1 MSLGLL
7 SFLSPL
13 PLLGLLTLP
22 VIWWLLRSTP
32 PSPDRQTFPPTRILK
47 RLLQNE
53 TTASHSPWWLTLLRL
68 IIAAFIIFALAQPV
82 LNSAKP
88 LLSAHSNDDG
98 AAPQKNGPIVVMIDN
113 GWAAAHKWSLRKIMM
128 ERLVRDAQAQE
139 RLVFLLPTAP
149 TSVGGD
155 IVPFSAL
162 DALAQIER
170 MKPTSFHTDHLSAL
184 NRLARGLDTFTS
196 GKKDA
201 LKNSALYLLAD
212 GLEFKKS
219 DAVLSKLSEL
229 EKNGLSL
236 HLVSPDDEALPLA
249 LSARLGQGGVLYG
262 IVKGV
267 PVSSERS
274 GQVLALSGQDEVLG
288 RVPFLLR
295 AAQATFEAR
304 IDLPLELRNQIT
316 KLKIE
321 GQNSA
326 GSVFLL
332 DQRSNWRRIGL
343 LSNEGGQLAQPLLS
357 PLYYIKRALEPYA
370 ELING
375 DTASVTGDVAETI
388 ESFTK
393 KNVSVIMTADIGRL
407 VGAPLLRLT
416 EWVEKGGVLVRFA
429 GPHMEESQD
438 SLLPSPLRQGGRRL
452 GGALSWSKPQALAE
466 FDDQSPFSGL
476 AIPPEVVVS
485 RQLLADPSRL
495 SDKVYIWARLKD
507 GTPLVTATRELDGWV
522 VLVHVTANS
531 DWSNL
536 PLSGLFVEMLQR
548 LSQLSLGGQGDE
560 KGDNNSSVEEQGSST
575 EKQDRA
581 LSKTNEET
589 IVVRQP
595 KETLLAPYRSL
606 TGFGRL
612 EKPPVFVEPIAFSQ
626 INKIKIEPKH
636 PPGFYGPAD
645 QSIALNLIE
654 QTTTLKKGDYSSLK
668 AQKLSYRK
676 APEQAL
682 RGPLFIMAFIL
693 LIIDSLVL
701 LFMRGVFSLHHVRQT
716 ASMLLMFFVP
726 SFIVLSSLSVS
737 ITDLHAQSFE
747 QQGKQPQT
755 QFQQQSEDRA
765 KPGNRTNLGPKA
777 ELNLSAALKTHLA
790 YVITGNSKVDK
801 TSRDGL
807 RGLSFI
813 LNNRTAVEPAE
824 PIGVRLD
831 RDELA
836 FYPILYWPVGSY
848 SKPLSDR
855 VAQRINS
862 YMKHGGMIIFDTKD
876 QDSRIGGL
884 DGRSQSS
891 LKLLLSKLDIPRI
904 EPVPRGHVLTKSF
917 YLLSSFPGRF
927 QGGDLW
933 VEATVKSSTSST
945 TSDIDGVSTLII
957 TSNDLASAWAVDENY
972 QERFPVIPGGESQR
986 EMAYRVGVNIVMYA
1000 LAGNYKADQVH
1011 VPALLERLGQ

>member
-1 MSLGLL
+1 MSLGIL

-32 PSPDRQTFPPTRILK
+32 PSPSRETFPPTRILK

-68 IIAAFIIFALAQPV
+68 MVAAFIIFALSQPV

-88 LLSAHSNDDG
+88 LLPTQSDG
-98 AAPQKNGPIVVMIDN
+98 EAATKTNGPVVIMVDN
-113 GWAAAHKWSLRKIMM
+113 GWTAASKWALRKIMM

-149 TSVGGD
+149 EREGD
-155 IVPFSAL
+155 IITPLSAL

-170 MKPTSFHTDHLSAL
+170 MQPTAFHTDHLSAL
-184 NRLARGLDTFTS
+184 DRLDKGLKLFS
-196 GKKDA
+196 SNNEGA
-201 LKNSALYLLAD
+201 QKNGALYWLAD
-212 GLEFKKS
+212 GLNIEKSEDVLAKLSQFKK
-219 DAVLSKLSEL
+219 E
-229 EKNGLSL
+229 GLSL
-236 HLVSPDDEALPLA
+236 HLVSPDESSLPLA

-267 PVSSERS
+267 PSSSERR
-274 GQVLALSGQDEVLG
+274 GQVLALSGQDEILS
-288 RVPFLLR
+288 RVPFVLK
-295 AAQATFEAR
+295 TESSSIETR
-304 IDLPLELRNQIT
+304 IDLPLELRNQIR

-321 GQNSA
+321 GQSSA

-370 ELING
+370 ELINASTESVSG
-375 DTASVTGDVAETI
+375 DIEETI
-388 ESFTK
+388 ESFTN
-393 KNVSVIMTADIGRL
+393 KNVSVIMMADIGRL

-452 GGALSWSKPQALAE
+452 GGALSWSKPQTLAD

-476 AIPPEVVVS
+476 VIPPEVVVS

-495 SDKVYIWARLKD
+495 SDKVFIWARLQD
-507 GTPLVTATRELDGWV
+507 GTPLVTATRELDGWI

-548 LSQLSLGGQGDE
+548 LSQLSVGGLSGDSTQDE
-560 KGDNNSSVEEQGSST
+560 AASQTGKENS
-575 EKQDRA
+575 A
-581 LSKTNEET
+581 TNTADESI
-589 IVVRQP
+589 IVQRP

-606 TGFGRL
+606 NGFGRL
-612 EKPPVFVEPIAFSQ
+612 EKPSVLTEPIAFSQ

-636 PPGFYGPAD
+636 PPGFYGPPD
-645 QSIALNLIE
+645 QSIALNLIG
-654 QTTTLKKGDYSSLK
+654 QTTELKKGDYSVLK
-668 AQKLSYRK
+668 AQKLAYRK
-676 APEQAL
+676 APERAL
-682 RGPLFIMAFIL
+682 RGPLFITAFIL
-693 LIIDSLVL
+693 LVIDSLVI
-701 LFMRGVFSLHHVRQT
+701 LFMRGVFSFNHIRQGAALGLLFSL
-716 ASMLLMFFVP
+716 ASFSTFIMP
-726 SFIVLSSLSVS
+726 S
-737 ITDLHAQSFE
+737 HE
-747 QQGKQPQT
+747 
-755 QFQQQSEDRA
+755 
-765 KPGNRTNLGPKA
+765 
-777 ELNLSAALKTHLA
+777 LSAKEIDPEVLKLFNRYDKPVFAPKKHSDPKLSPALKTHLA
-790 YVITGNSKVDK
+790 YVVTGNAKIDQ
-801 TSRDGL
+801 TSHDGL
-807 RGLSFI
+807 WGLSSI
-813 LNNRTAVEPAE
+813 LNSRTAVEPSM
-824 PIGVRLD
+824 PIGVNLD
-831 RDELA
+831 QDTLA
-836 FYPILYWPVGSY
+836 FYPILYWPVGSF
-848 SKPLSDR
+848 SKPLSDKI
-855 VAQRINS
+855 AQRINS

-884 DGRSQSS
+884 DGRSQSQ
-891 LKLLLSKLDIPRI
+891 LKMLLSKLDIPRI
-904 EPVPRGHVLTKSF
+904 EPVPSGHVLTKSF

-933 VEATVKSSTSST
+933 VEATNRSSSSN
-945 TSDIDGVSTLII
+945 SDIDGVSTLLI
-957 TSNDLASAWAVDENY
+957 TSNDLASAWAVDKNN
-972 QERFPVIPGGESQR
+972 QTRFPVIPGGEGQR

>member
-1 MSLGLL
+1 MSLGIL

-13 PLLGLLTLP
+13 SLLGLLTLP

-68 IIAAFIIFALAQPV
+68 MVAAFIIFALAQPV

-88 LLSAHSNDDG
+88 LLSSLTNDSG
-98 AAPQKNGPIVVMIDN
+98 ATTETNGPVVIMVDN
-113 GWAAAHKWSLRKIMM
+113 GWTAAHQWSLRKIMM
-128 ERLVRDAQAQE
+128 ERLVRDAQTQE

-149 TSVGGD
+149 ERTGD
-155 IVPFSAL
+155 NLTPFSAL

-170 MKPTSFHTDHLSAL
+170 MEPTSFHTDHLSAL
-184 NRLARGLDTFTS
+184 KRLEKGLNVFSSSD
-196 GKKDA
+196 GDA
-201 LKNSALYLLAD
+201 LKNGALYWLSD
-212 GLEFKKS
+212 GLNFKNS
-219 DAVLSKLSEL
+219 DEVISKLSEF
-229 EKNGLSL
+229 KRQGFSL
-236 HLVSPDDEALPLA
+236 HLVSPDENALPLA
-249 LSARLGQGGVLYG
+249 LSARLGQGGILYG
-262 IVKGV
+262 IVKGA
-267 PVSSERS
+267 PSTSERR
-274 GQVLALSGQDEVLG
+274 GLVLALSGQDEILG
-288 RVPFLLR
+288 RVPFVLKS
-295 AAQATFEAR
+295 AQSSIEAR

-321 GQNSA
+321 GQSSA
-326 GSVFLL
+326 GSVYLL

-370 ELING
+370 ELVDSDTTSVAG
-375 DTASVTGDVAETI
+375 DIAETI

-393 KNVSVIMTADIGRL
+393 KNISVIMMADIGRL

-476 AIPPEVVVS
+476 TIPPEVVVS

-548 LSQLSLGGQGDE
+548 LSQLSLGGQTD
-560 KGDNNSSVEEQGSST
+560 NSSQSESSSSVSQ
-575 EKQDRA
+575 ENAVAQPAAD
-581 LSKTNEET
+581 
-589 IVVRQP
+589 IVDVRPP

-606 TGFGRL
+606 NGFGRL
-612 EKPPVFVEPIAFSQ
+612 EKPPVFAEPIAFSQ

-636 PPGFYGPAD
+636 PPGFYGPPD

-654 QTTTLKKGDYSSLK
+654 QTTKLQRGDYSVLK
-668 AQKLSYRK
+668 AQRLAYKK
-676 APEQAL
+676 APERAL
-682 RGPLFIMAFIL
+682 RGPLFITAFIF
-693 LIIDSLVL
+693 LIIDSLII
-701 LFMRGVFSLHHVRQT
+701 LFMRGVFSLRHVRQT
-716 ASMLLMFFVP
+716 APILLLLFIPTFVAL
-726 SFIVLSSLSVS
+726 FSLSLPL
-737 ITDLHAQSFE
+737 TNAYAQSFE
-747 QQGKQPQT
+747 QQQSKPPAQDFKPPQ
-755 QFQQQSEDRA
+755 SIDGA
-765 KPGNRTNLGPKA
+765 KLRPKT

-790 YVITGNSKVDK
+790 YVLTGNSKIDK

-824 PIGVRLD
+824 PIGVRLE

-836 FYPILYWPVGSY
+836 FYPILYWPVGSH

-876 QDSRIGGL
+876 QDSRIGGI
-884 DGRSQSS
+884 DGRSQPS
-891 LKLLLSKLDIPRI
+891 LKTLLSKLDIPRI

-933 VEATVKSSTSST
+933 VEAAVKSSNSTT

-972 QERFPVIPGGESQR
+972 QERFPVIPGGENQR

>member
-1 MSLGLL
+1 MSLGILT
-7 SFLSPL
+7 FLSPL
-13 PLLGLLTLP
+13 PLLGLLSLP

-32 PSPDRQTFPPTRILK
+32 PSPDRQVFPPTRILK

-53 TTASHSPWWLTLLRL
+53 KTASHSPWWLTLLRL

-88 LLSAHSNDDG
+88 LLANHK
-98 AAPQKNGPIVVMIDN
+98 AAGDEQNEKQGPLVIFVDN
-113 GWAAAHKWSLRKIMM
+113 GWSAASKWSLRKIMM
-128 ERLVRDAQAQE
+128 ERLVREAQAQE
-139 RLVFLLPTAP
+139 RLVFLVPTAP
-149 TSVGGD
+149 ERSQSELA
-155 IVPFSAL
+155 PYSAL

-170 MKPTSFHTDHLSAL
+170 MEPSPFHTDHASAL
-184 NRLARGLDTFTS
+184 EKLAKGLKTYSS
-196 GKKDA
+196 GSDAA
-201 LKNSALYLLAD
+201 LKNGALYWLAD
-212 GLEFKKS
+212 GLETTNSEAVITKLNELKS
-219 DAVLSKLSEL
+219 T
-229 EKNGLSL
+229 GFSL
-236 HLVSPDDEALPLA
+236 HIISPDEGSLPLA
-249 LSARLGQGGVLYG
+249 LGARLGQGGVLYG
-262 IVKGV
+262 IVKGT
-267 PVSSERS
+267 SIGSDRR
-274 GQVLALSGQDEVLG
+274 GQVLALSGRGEVLG
-288 RVPFLLR
+288 R
-295 AAQATFEAR
+295 AAFILKASQTSVEAR

-321 GQNSA
+321 GQSSA
-326 GSVFLL
+326 GSVYLL

-343 LSNEGGQLAQPLLS
+343 LSNESGELAQPLLS

-370 ELING
+370 ELVSG
-375 DTASVTGDVAETI
+375 ETGTGDVAETI

-393 KNVSVIMTADIGRL
+393 QNVSVIMMADIGRL

-452 GGALSWSKPQALAE
+452 GGALSWSKPQALAA

-476 AIPPEVVVS
+476 AIPGEVVVS

-548 LSQLSLGGQGDE
+548 LSQLSLGGQASSNDE
-560 KGDNNSSVEEQGSST
+560 KSSSAEGQVSSSEEQS
-575 EKQDRA
+575 A
-581 LSKTNEET
+581 EENF
-589 IVVRQP
+589 VRQT

-606 TGFGRL
+606 NGYGRL
-612 EKPPVFVEPIAFSQ
+612 IKPPVFVEPVAFSQ

-636 PPGFYGPAD
+636 PPGFYGPID
-645 QSIALNLIE
+645 QSIALNLIQ
-654 QTTTLKKGDYSSLK
+654 QTTELKTQNYKSLD
-668 AQKLSYRK
+668 AELLAYRK
-676 APEQAL
+676 APQRDL
-682 RGPLFIMAFIL
+682 RGPLFITAFIM
-693 LIIDSLVL
+693 LILDSLIV
-701 LFMRGVFSLHHVRQT
+701 LFMRGVFSLNHLRQST
-716 ASMLLMFFVP
+716 PIILAFLMP
-726 SFIVLSSLSVS
+726 TLITLSFPHKEAL
-737 ITDLHAQSFE
+737 AQSVEPPSSTEQLRKLFE
-747 QQGKQPQT
+747 EKRFTPSRNNERRET
-755 QFQQQSEDRA
+755 KDLSKLRSE
-765 KPGNRTNLGPKA
+765 A

-790 YVITGNSKVDK
+790 YVITGDSKIDK

-824 PIGVRLD
+824 PIGVRPD

-848 SKPLSDR
+848 SKPLSDK

-884 DGRSQSS
+884 NGRSQSS
-891 LKLLLSKLDIPRI
+891 LKMLLSKLDIPRI
-904 EPVPRGHVLTKSF
+904 EPVPSGHVLTKSF

-927 QGGDLW
+927 QGGELW
-933 VEATVKSSTSST
+933 VEASTKSSTSS
-945 TSDIDGVSTLII
+945 TSDIDGVSTLLI

-972 QERFPVIPGGESQR
+972 QERFPVVPGGESQR

>member
-1 MSLGLL
+1 MSLGILT
-7 SFLSPL
+7 FLSPL
-13 PLLGLLTLP
+13 PLLGLLSLP

-32 PSPDRQTFPPTRILK
+32 PSPDRQVFPPTRILK

-53 TTASHSPWWLTLLRL
+53 KTASHSPWWLTLLRL
-68 IIAAFIIFALAQPV
+68 IISAFIIFALAQPV

-88 LLSAHSNDDG
+88 LLAEKSNTSD
-98 AAPQKNGPIVVMIDN
+98 PQTEKQGPLVIVVDN
-113 GWAAAHKWSLRKIMM
+113 GWTAASKWSLRKIMM

-139 RLVFLLPTAP
+139 RLVFLVPTAP
-149 TSVGGD
+149 ERNQGELT
-155 IVPFSAL
+155 PFSAL
-162 DALAQIER
+162 DALSQIER
-170 MKPTSFHTDHLSAL
+170 MQPTPFHTDRNAALEKLSA
-184 NRLARGLDTFTS
+184 GLDVFAS
-196 GKKDA
+196 GRAGA
-201 LKNSALYLLAD
+201 LENSALYWLAD
-212 GLEFKKS
+212 GIEAQQS
-219 DAVLSKLSEL
+219 DATIAKLNEL
-229 EKNGLSL
+229 KSSGFSL
-236 HLVSPDDEALPLA
+236 HLISPDDSSLPLA

-262 IVKGV
+262 IVKGA
-267 PVSSERS
+267 PLNSERHS
-274 GQVLALSGQDEVLG
+274 ERRGQVLALSGREEVLG
-288 RVPFLLR
+288 R
-295 AAQATFEAR
+295 AAFILKPNQTSVEAR

-321 GQNSA
+321 GQSSA
-326 GSVFLL
+326 GSVYLL

-343 LSNEGGQLAQPLLS
+343 LSNESGELAQPLLS

-370 ELING
+370 ELVSAEAG
-375 DTASVTGDVAETI
+375 TGNVAETI
-388 ESFTK
+388 DSFTK
-393 KNVSVIMTADIGRL
+393 QNVSVIMMADIGRL

-452 GGALSWSKPQALAE
+452 GGALSWSKPQSLAN
-466 FDDQSPFSGL
+466 FDEQSPFAGL
-476 AIPPEVVVS
+476 AIPGEVVVS

-548 LSQLSLGGQGDE
+548 LSQLSLGGQA
-560 KGDNNSSVEEQGSST
+560 SS
-575 EKQDRA
+575 
-581 LSKTNEET
+581 NEESSSSSERQESAT
-589 IVVRQP
+589 QEQNGGENFVRQP

-606 TGFGRL
+606 NGLGRL
-612 EKPPVFVEPIAFSQ
+612 EKPPVFVEPVAFSQ
-626 INKIKIEPKH
+626 LNKLKIEPKH

-645 QSIALNLIE
+645 QTIALNLMK
-654 QTTTLKKGDYSSLK
+654 QTTELKKLNYASLE
-668 AQKLSYRK
+668 AEVLAYRK
-676 APEQAL
+676 APERDL
-682 RGPLFIMAFIL
+682 RGPLFITAFIL
-693 LIIDSLVL
+693 LVLDSLIV
-701 LFMRGVFSLHHVRQT
+701 LFMRGVFSLRHLRET
-716 ASMLLMFFVP
+716 AAIILALLTPALIVLSIPSKEVLAQSIERTPSGEQLRKLFEEKRFVP
-726 SFIVLSSLSVS
+726 SLNNSRRNNKDLSKLR
-737 ITDLHAQSFE
+737 
-747 QQGKQPQT
+747 
-755 QFQQQSEDRA
+755 SE
-765 KPGNRTNLGPKA
+765 A

-790 YVITGNSKVDK
+790 YVITGDSKIDQ

-824 PIGVRLD
+824 PIGVRPEK
-831 RDELA
+831 DELA

-848 SKPLSDR
+848 SKPLSDK

-891 LKLLLSKLDIPRI
+891 LKMLLSKLDIPRI
-904 EPVPRGHVLTKSF
+904 EPVPTGHVLTKSF

-933 VEATVKSSTSST
+933 VEAAAKSSTSS
-945 TSDIDGVSTLII
+945 TSDIDGVSTLLI
-957 TSNDLASAWAVDENY
+957 TSNDLASAWAVDKNY
-972 QERFPVIPGGESQR
+972 QERFPVVPGGESQR